1 MCILLR
7 KTTLDHCLNLY
18 FILVPASYILLFYFV
33 LGLCNLNGN
42 YYLKRTIFYH
52 LTFVLYLF
60 FNTSIF

>member
-33 LGLCNLNGN
+33 LGLCNLNRN
-42 YYLKRTIFYH
+42 YYL
-52 LTFVLYLF
+52 
-60 FNTSIF
+60 TSAIVHQLNKEE